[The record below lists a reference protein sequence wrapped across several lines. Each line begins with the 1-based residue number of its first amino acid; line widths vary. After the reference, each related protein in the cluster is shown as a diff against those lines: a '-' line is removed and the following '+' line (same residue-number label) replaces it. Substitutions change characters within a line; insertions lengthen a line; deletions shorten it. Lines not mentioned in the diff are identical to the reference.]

1 MKTIRLLFTATAV
14 AIAAIVTAVEKPKMD
29 VIPLNANQAIVSITN
44 ENPALFEMS
53 IETNNGDLVY
63 YKQTTKISTEYK
75 KTFDFANLQ
84 NGSYVLKLKVND
96 TRVYREFEVNNSEI
110 VVGDSKMK
118 FDPYFSFKNSELKFS
133 YLNFDQEN
141 FNVSIYNGN
150 GLLFNKKLGKDFAIQ
165 EGFNLS
171 KLEKGNY
178 TVVLSSLSNEY
189 VYTLE
194 K

>member
-1 MKTIRLLFTATAV
+1 MKTIRLLFTVTAV

-118 FDPYFSFKNSELKFS
+118 LDPYFSFKNNELKFS

-141 FNVSIYNGN
+141 FNVSIYNEN
-150 GLLFNKKLGKDFAIQ
+150 ELFFNKKLGKDFAIQ

>member
-96 TRVYREFEVNNSEI
+96 TRVYREFEVNNNEI

-189 VYTLE
+189 IYTLE

>member
-14 AIAAIVTAVEKPKMD
+14 AIAAIVTAVEKPKME

-84 NGSYVLKLKVND
+84 NGSYILKLKVND
-96 TRVYREFEVNNSEI
+96 TRVYREFEVNNNEI

-118 FDPYFSFKNSELKFS
+118 FDPYFSFKNNELKFS

-141 FNVSIYNGN
+141 FNVSIYNEN
-150 GLLFNKKLGKDFAIQ
+150 ELFFNKKLGKDFAIQ

-178 TVVLSSLSNEY
+178 TVVLSSLRNEY

>member
-1 MKTIRLLFTATAV
+1 MKTIRLLFTVTAV

-84 NGSYVLKLKVND
+84 NGSYILKLKVND
-96 TRVYREFEVNNSEI
+96 TRVYREFEVNNNEI

-118 FDPYFSFKNSELKFS
+118 FDPYFSFKNNELKFS

-141 FNVSIYNGN
+141 FNVSIYNEN
-150 GLLFNKKLGKDFAIQ
+150 ELFFNKKLGKDFAIQ

>member
-1 MKTIRLLFTATAV
+1 MKTMKLLITVTAV
-14 AIAAIVTAVEKPKMD
+14 MIVAIVTAVEKPKMD
-29 VIPLNANQAIVSITN
+29 VIPLNADQAIVSITN
-44 ENPALFEMS
+44 EKPALFEMS
-53 IETNNGDLVY
+53 IETNKGELVY
-63 YKQTTKISTEYK
+63 YKQTTKASTEYK

-96 TRVYREFEVNNSEI
+96 TGVLREFEVSNKEI
-110 VVGDSKMK
+110 LVGDSKMK
-118 FDPYFSFKNSELKFS
+118 YDPYFSFKDNVLKFS

-141 FNVSIYNGN
+141 FSVSIYNGDE
-150 GLLFNKKLGKDFAIQ
+150 LYFNKRVGKDFTIQ

-178 TVVLSSLSNEY
+178 KVVLSSFNNQY
-189 VYTLE
+189 VYNLE

>member
-1 MKTIRLLFTATAV
+1 MKTIKLLFTATAV
-14 AIAAIVTAVEKPKMD
+14 AIAAIVTAVERPKMD

-53 IETNNGDLVY
+53 IETNNGELVY
-63 YKQTTKISTEYK
+63 YKQTTKVSKEYK

-84 NGSYVLKLKVND
+84 NGSYVLKLRVND
-96 TRVYREFEVNNSEI
+96 TKVLREFEVSNKRI
-110 VVGDSKMK
+110 LVGDSKMTY
-118 FDPYFSFKNSELKFS
+118 DPYFSFKDNILKFS

-141 FNVSIYNGN
+141 FNVSIYNEGE
-150 GLLFNKKLGKDFAIQ
+150 LFFNRKLGKDFAIQ

-178 TVVLSSLSNEY
+178 KVVLSSLSNEY
-189 VYTLE
+189 VYSLE

>member
-1 MKTIRLLFTATAV
+1 MKTIRLLFTVTAV

-118 FDPYFSFKNSELKFS
+118 FDPYFSFKNNELKFS

-141 FNVSIYNGN
+141 FNVSIYNEN
-150 GLLFNKKLGKDFAIQ
+150 ELFFNKKLGKDFAIQ

>member
-1 MKTIRLLFTATAV
+1 MKTMKLLITVTAV
-14 AIAAIVTAVEKPKMD
+14 MIVAIVTAVEKPKMD
-29 VIPLNANQAIVSITN
+29 VIPLNADQAIVSITN

-53 IETNNGDLVY
+53 IETNKGELVY
-63 YKQTTKISTEYK
+63 YKQTTKASTEYK

-96 TRVYREFEVNNSEI
+96 TGVLREFEVSNKEI
-110 VVGDSKMK
+110 LVGDSKMK
-118 FDPYFSFKNSELKFS
+118 YDPYFSFKDNVLKFS

-141 FNVSIYNGN
+141 FSVSIYNGDE
-150 GLLFNKKLGKDFAIQ
+150 LYFNKRVGKDFTIQ

-178 TVVLSSLSNEY
+178 KVVLSSFNNQY
-189 VYTLE
+189 VYNLE

>member
-1 MKTIRLLFTATAV
+1 MKTIRLLFTVTAV

-84 NGSYVLKLKVND
+84 NGSYILKLKVND
-96 TRVYREFEVNNSEI
+96 TRVYREFEVNNNEI

-118 FDPYFSFKNSELKFS
+118 FDPYFSFKNNELKFS

-141 FNVSIYNGN
+141 FNVSIYNEN
-150 GLLFNKKLGKDFAIQ
+150 ELFFNKKLG
-165 EGFNLS
+165 
-171 KLEKGNY
+171 
-178 TVVLSSLSNEY
+178 
-189 VYTLE
+189 
-194 K
+194 

>member
-1 MKTIRLLFTATAV
+1 MKTIRLLFTVSAV

-29 VIPLNANQAIVSITN
+29 VIPLNANQAIVSVTN

-84 NGSYVLKLKVND
+84 NGSYILKLKVND
-96 TRVYREFEVNNSEI
+96 TRVYREFEVNNNEI

-118 FDPYFSFKNSELKFS
+118 FDPYFSFKNNELKFS

-141 FNVSIYNGN
+141 FNVSIYNEN
-150 GLLFNKKLGKDFAIQ
+150 ELFFNKKLGKDFAIQ

>member
-96 TRVYREFEVNNSEI
+96 TRVYREFEVNNNEI

>member
-1 MKTIRLLFTATAV
+1 MKTIRLLFTVTAV

-29 VIPLNANQAIVSITN
+29 VIPLNANQAIVSVTN

-63 YKQTTKISTEYK
+63 YKQTTKASTEYK

-84 NGSYVLKLKVND
+84 NGSYILKLKVND
-96 TRVYREFEVNNSEI
+96 TRVYREFEVNNKEI
-110 VVGDSKMK
+110 LVGDSKTK
-118 FDPYFSFKNSELKFS
+118 FDPYFTFKNNELKFS

-141 FNVSIYNGN
+141 FYVSIYNGDE
-150 GLLFNKKLGKDFAIQ
+150 LFFNKKLGKDFAIQ

>member
-1 MKTIRLLFTATAV
+1 MKTIRLLFTVTAV

-29 VIPLNANQAIVSITN
+29 VIPLNANQAIVSVTN

-84 NGSYVLKLKVND
+84 NGSYILKLKVND
-96 TRVYREFEVNNSEI
+96 TRVYREFEVNNNEI

-118 FDPYFSFKNSELKFS
+118 FDPYFSFKNNELKFS

-141 FNVSIYNGN
+141 FNVSIYNEN
-150 GLLFNKKLGKDFAIQ
+150 ELFFNKKLGKDFAIQ

>member
-1 MKTIRLLFTATAV
+1 MKTMKLLITVTAV
-14 AIAAIVTAVEKPKMD
+14 MIVAIVTAVEKPKMN
-29 VIPLNANQAIVSITN
+29 VIPLNADQAIVSITN

-53 IETNNGDLVY
+53 IETNRGELVY
-63 YKQTTKISTEYK
+63 YKQTTKTSTEFK

-96 TRVYREFEVNNSEI
+96 TGVLREFEVSNKEI
-110 VVGDSKMK
+110 LVGDSKMK
-118 FDPYFSFKNSELKFS
+118 YDPYFSFKDNILKFS

-141 FNVSIYNGN
+141 FSLAIYNGN
-150 GLLFNKKLGKDFAIQ
+150 ELFFNKRVGKDFAIQ

-171 KLEKGNY
+171 QLENGNY
-178 TVVLSSLSNEY
+178 KVVLSSFNNQY
-189 VYTLE
+189 VYNLE

>member
-1 MKTIRLLFTATAV
+1 MKTIRLLFTVTAV

-29 VIPLNANQAIVSITN
+29 VIPLNANQAIVSVTN

-96 TRVYREFEVNNSEI
+96 TRVYREFEVNNNEI

-118 FDPYFSFKNSELKFS
+118 FDPYFSFKNNELKFS

-141 FNVSIYNGN
+141 FNVSIYNEN
-150 GLLFNKKLGKDFAIQ
+150 ELFFNKKLGKDFAIQ

-171 KLEKGNY
+171 KLDKGNY

>member
-14 AIAAIVTAVEKPKMD
+14 AIAAIVTAVEKPKME

-96 TRVYREFEVNNSEI
+96 TRVYREFEVNNNEI

-118 FDPYFSFKNSELKFS
+118 FDPYFSFKNNELKFS

-141 FNVSIYNGN
+141 FNVSIYNEN
-150 GLLFNKKLGKDFAIQ
+150 ELFFNKKLGKDFAIQ

-178 TVVLSSLSNEY
+178 TVVLSSLNNEY